1 MKTVELND
9 ILKTKKRIETPFDEM
24 EALKSITKSAIQQ
37 LVDFL
42 GLNKKEMI
50 ALLPV
55 SPKTIE
61 RLEAGIIAD
70 RVIAEHLLHIAKVAK
85 EGTEVFESPQQLS
98 KWLKT
103 PHPIIN
109 NLEPYEILR
118 TVTGCGIIVDLLG
131 QTKHGIPS

>member
-9 ILKTKKRIETPFDEM
+9 ILKIKNRIETPFDEM
-24 EALKSITKSAIQQ
+24 EAIKSISKSVIQQ
-37 LVDFL
+37 LANFL
-42 GLNKKEMI
+42 GLNKKELV

-61 RLEAGIIAD
+61 RLESGIIED

-85 EGTEVFESPQQLS
+85 EGIEVFEGPNHLS
-98 KWLKT
+98 EWLKT
-103 PHPIIN
+103 PHPVIR

-118 TVTGCGIIVDLLG
+118 TVTGCNIVADLLG